1 MVEVSSTSS
10 GVSRLI
16 VSSTG
21 VFPSVGVGVATGV
34 LFLGAVVSGAVS
46 FTVVLA
52 GAGVGAAG
60 VVFGALRDTDFA
72 PPKPTLPAPR
82 ELSVRGFLV
91 GIVGTLFAGCCIPMG
106 VVPIAKEGVK
116 EGTDAISFLAQEG
129 VNSPADAKQG

>member
-1 MVEVSSTSS
+1 MVEASSTSS
-10 GVSRLI
+10 GVSTQT

-21 VFPSVGVGVATGV
+21 VLSSVGVAAGVV
-34 LFLGAVVSGAVS
+34 FLEAVFSGAVS
-46 FTVVLA
+46 FTEVLA
-52 GAGVGAAG
+52 GAGAGAAE

-91 GIVGTLFAGCCIPMG
+91 VIVGTLFADCCIPIG
-106 VVPIAKEGVK
+106 VVPIAKDGVK

-129 VNSPADAKQG
+129 VNSPADARLG